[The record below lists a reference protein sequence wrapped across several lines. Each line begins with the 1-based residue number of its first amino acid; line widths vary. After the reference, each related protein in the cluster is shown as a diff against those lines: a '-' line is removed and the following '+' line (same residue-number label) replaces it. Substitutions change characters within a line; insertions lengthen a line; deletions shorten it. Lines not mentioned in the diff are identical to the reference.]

1 MSSRWLTFA
10 AVLAYSATALAVPE
24 KPKFAKGDCVQ
35 RNSDVERWET
45 PEPIIKIL
53 EVGIKKYRTTE
64 WSPET
69 KSFNPEWESHTFLVI
84 DAFNSKVRCP
94 K

>member
-1 MSSRWLTFA
+1 MASRWLTFA
-10 AVLAYSATALAVPE
+10 AMLAYSATALAVPE

-35 RNSDVERWET
+35 RVYDVERWET

-64 WSPET
+64 WSRDT
-69 KSFNPEWESHTFLVI
+69 KSFNAEWDSHAFIII